1 MSNADTTRLTWL
13 EEAAAIEARLGPAG
27 VADRA
32 ELAGRSG
39 ENFMAAIVDGA
50 LPPPPIAELMGMT
63 PIRAVDGVAV
73 FQGLPGPQHYNPLGS
88 VHGGYAAT
96 LLDTAVGCA
105 IHTLL
110 PVGKG
115 YTTLELK
122 VNYVRAITTKTGP
135 VRAEGKV
142 VHLGGQ
148 TAIAE
153 GRLTDAAG
161 KLLAFATTTCLVFDI
176 G

>member
-1 MSNADTTRLTWL
+1 MSDTIKQSWID
-13 EEAAAIEARLGPAG
+13 EAAAVQAAMSPPG
-27 VADRA
+27 VAGR
-32 ELAGRSG
+32 ETLAGRSG
-39 ENFMAAIVDGA
+39 ADFLGGILRGDV
-50 LPPPPIAELMGMT
+50 PPAPIGELMGMT
-63 PIRAVDGVAV
+63 PIKAVDGESL
-73 FQGLPGPQHYNPLGS
+73 FQGTPGPQHYNPLGS

-105 IHTLL
+105 IHSML
-110 PVGKG
+110 PVGRG

-122 VNYVRAITTKTGP
+122 VNYVRAITVKTGP

-153 GRLTDAAG
+153 GRLVDASG
-161 KLLAFATTTCLVFDI
+161 KLLAFATTTCLIFDI
-176 G
+176 